1 MTKPNVINAPDNCFF
16 DRIPSRAILDAHFA
30 SHWDTEKAWAV
41 LTGEADPCEISDLT
55 RMWADLCYHRPQPR
69 ALVLYALDDLLGTQG
84 VQTAVPDADDG
95 WLSNVQ
101 CLNSGDLYSPT
112 LLIHKG
118 DVVLATVGDLQD
130 HHECGGTWES
140 FVKKVTNEQD

>member
-1 MTKPNVINAPDNCFF
+1 MPNVINAPKTCFF

-41 LTGEADPCEISDLT
+41 LTGEANPCESSDAT
-55 RMWADLCYHRPQPR
+55 RRWANSCFHHPQPR
-69 ALVLYALDDLLGTQG
+69 ALVLHALDDLLGTHG
-84 VQTAVPDADDG
+84 VQAAVPDADDG
-95 WLSNVQ
+95 WLSKVQ

-112 LLIHKG
+112 LLIHQG
-118 DVVLATVGDLQD
+118 DVVLATVEDLRV
-130 HHECGGTWES
+130 HHERGGTWES